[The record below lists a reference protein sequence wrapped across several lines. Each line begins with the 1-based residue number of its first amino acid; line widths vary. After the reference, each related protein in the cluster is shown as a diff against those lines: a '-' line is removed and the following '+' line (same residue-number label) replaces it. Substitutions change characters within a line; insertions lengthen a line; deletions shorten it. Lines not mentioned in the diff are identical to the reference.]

1 MRPRNPEEIVMVDT
15 NVVSILGSRK
25 HSPSRDYYRSQ
36 LDGKNLYVSFIT
48 VHEVMWGMSIR
59 DLGPERRSEVLA
71 DLGKY
76 QIEFPSNELITA
88 SVHLRLL
95 FRNRPLSFQDL
106 FVASS
111 ALALGCPLATDD
123 RELAAAVAAAGLT
136 AVISRHLPH

>member
-1 MRPRNPEEIVMVDT
+1 
-15 NVVSILGSRK
+15 
-25 HSPSRDYYRSQ
+25 
-36 LDGKNLYVSFIT
+36 
-48 VHEVMWGMSIR
+48 MSIR
-59 DLGPERRSEVLA
+59 DLGSERRSEVLA

-111 ALALGCPLATDD
+111 ALALGFAHWQRTTENSL
-123 RELAAAVAAAGLT
+123 
-136 AVISRHLPH
+136 LPWRPQG